1 MLKGN
6 NIYLRAVEKD
16 DALTLFQWENNTANW
31 KVSNTEI
38 PFSMHS
44 IHQLIEQQSDLRTS
58 GQLRFIICQNE
69 STNPLGTLDIYDVN
83 FKHGFASIGILI
95 ATDQDKRKGI
105 ARESLKLLINYCRD
119 ILDLA
124 NLQCFIHH
132 DNEASIALFEHLEF
146 KRVGEKINWLVFKG
160 KRFHELT
167 YQLCLKEPSS
177 L

>member
-1 MLKGN
+1 MLKGDN
-6 NIYLRAVEKD
+6 CYLRVVEKE
-16 DALTLFQWENNTANW
+16 DALMLFQWENNVDNW

-44 IHQLIEQQSDLRTS
+44 INLLIDQQSDLRTS

-69 STNPLGTLDIYDVN
+69 TDDPIGTLDLYDVN
-83 FKHGFASIGILI
+83 FKHGHACIGILI
-95 ATDQDKRKGI
+95 ASEKNKRKGL
-105 ARESLKLLINYCRD
+105 ASESMQLVIDYCRD
-119 ILDLA
+119 FLDLT

-132 DNEASIALFEHLEF
+132 DNEASIALFEHLGF

-160 KRFHELT
+160 KRFNELT
-167 YQLCLKEPSS
+167 YQLCLKE